1 MVFAAPRSTPTSDQ
15 PSGARRKKNVEGVI
29 HPGCCG
35 CVASVLD
42 AAIRIHRALGP
53 GLLESA
59 YLACL
64 EYELTEAQIRIERHR
79 AVPLV
84 YKGVRIDCGFRAD
97 IVVEG
102 SVLIE
107 IKAQEV
113 IAPIHTRQLQTYL
126 RLGQYPVGL
135 LLNFDAPTMKAGM
148 RIVNNSPIR
157 SARRGRRAQGKAKRR
172 ERRGAEIR

>member
-1 MVFAAPRSTPTSDQ
+1 MSTTTATAETLNRLTS
-15 PSGARRKKNVEGVI
+15 
-29 HPGCCG
+29 
-35 CVASVLD
+35 SVLD

-59 YLACL
+59 YLARL
-64 EYELTEAQIRIERHR
+64 EYELTEDQLQIERQR

-97 IVVEG
+97 IVVECN
-102 SVLIE
+102 VLIE
-107 IKAQEV
+107 VKAQEA

-135 LLNFDAPTMKAGM
+135 LLNFGAPTMKAGIRRM
-148 RIVNNSPIR
+148 VNGFPDQKL
-157 SARRGRRAQGKAKRR
+157 AERA
-172 ERRGAEIR
+172 EGAG

>member
-1 MVFAAPRSTPTSDQ
+1 MSTTTATAETLNRLTS
-15 PSGARRKKNVEGVI
+15 
-29 HPGCCG
+29 
-35 CVASVLD
+35 SVLD

-64 EYELTEAQIRIERHR
+64 EYELTEDQLQIERQR

-97 IVVEG
+97 IVVEC

-107 IKAQEV
+107 VKAQEA

-135 LLNFDAPTMKAGM
+135 LLNFGAPTMKAGIRRM
-148 RIVNNSPIR
+148 VNGFPDQKL
-157 SARRGRRAQGKAKRR
+157 AERA
-172 ERRGAEIR
+172 EGAG

>member
-1 MVFAAPRSTPTSDQ
+1 MSTSATAETLNRLTS
-15 PSGARRKKNVEGVI
+15 
-29 HPGCCG
+29 
-35 CVASVLD
+35 SVLD

-64 EYELTEAQIRIERHR
+64 EYELTEAQLRIERQR

-84 YKGVRIDCGFRAD
+84 YRVVRIDCGFRAD
-97 IVVEG
+97 IVVES

-107 IKAQEV
+107 VKAQEA

-135 LLNFDAPTMKAGM
+135 LLNFGAPTMRAGIK
-148 RIVNNSPIR
+148 RIVNTFPDQE
-157 SARRGRRAQGKAKRR
+157 RA
-172 ERRGAEIR
+172 EEAEDAG

>member
-1 MVFAAPRSTPTSDQ
+1 MSTSATAETLNRLTS
-15 PSGARRKKNVEGVI
+15 
-29 HPGCCG
+29 
-35 CVASVLD
+35 SVLD

-64 EYELTEAQIRIERHR
+64 EYELTEAQLRIERQR

-84 YKGVRIDCGFRAD
+84 YRVVRIDCGFRAD
-97 IVVEG
+97 IVVES

-107 IKAQEV
+107 VKAQEA

-135 LLNFDAPTMKAGM
+135 LLNFGAPTMRAGIK
-148 RIVNNSPIR
+148 RIVNNFPDQE
-157 SARRGRRAQGKAKRR
+157 RA
-172 ERRGAEIR
+172 EEAEDAG

>member
-1 MVFAAPRSTPTSDQ
+1 MSTTTATAETLNRLTS
-15 PSGARRKKNVEGVI
+15 
-29 HPGCCG
+29 
-35 CVASVLD
+35 SVLD

-64 EYELTEAQIRIERHR
+64 EYELTEDQLQIERQR

-97 IVVEG
+97 IVVEC

-107 IKAQEV
+107 VKAQEA

-126 RLGQYPVGL
+126 RLGRYPVGL
-135 LLNFDAPTMKAGM
+135 LLNFGAPTMKAGIRRM
-148 RIVNNSPIR
+148 VNGFPDQKL
-157 SARRGRRAQGKAKRR
+157 AERA
-172 ERRGAEIR
+172 EGAG

>member
-1 MVFAAPRSTPTSDQ
+1 MSTSAT
-15 PSGARRKKNVEGVI
+15 AETLNRLTW
-29 HPGCCG
+29 
-35 CVASVLD
+35 SVLD

-64 EYELTEAQIRIERHR
+64 EYELTEAQLRIERQR

-84 YKGVRIDCGFRAD
+84 YRVVRIDCGFRAD
-97 IVVEG
+97 IVVES

-107 IKAQEV
+107 VNAQEA

-135 LLNFDAPTMKAGM
+135 LLNFGAPTMRAGIK
-148 RIVNNSPIR
+148 RIVNNFPDQE
-157 SARRGRRAQGKAKRR
+157 RA
-172 ERRGAEIR
+172 EEAEDAG

>member
-1 MVFAAPRSTPTSDQ
+1 
-15 PSGARRKKNVEGVI
+15 
-29 HPGCCG
+29 
-35 CVASVLD
+35 
-42 AAIRIHRALGP
+42 
-53 GLLESA
+53 
-59 YLACL
+59 LACL

>member
-1 MVFAAPRSTPTSDQ
+1 
-15 PSGARRKKNVEGVI
+15 
-29 HPGCCG
+29 
-35 CVASVLD
+35 
-42 AAIRIHRALGP
+42 
-53 GLLESA
+53 LLETA

-64 EYELTEAQIRIERHR
+64 EYELTEDQLQIERQR

-97 IVVEG
+97 IVVEC

-107 IKAQEV
+107 VKAQEA

-135 LLNFDAPTMKAGM
+135 LLNFGAPTMKAGIRRM
-148 RIVNNSPIR
+148 VNGFPDQKL
-157 SARRGRRAQGKAKRR
+157 AERA
-172 ERRGAEIR
+172 EGAG

>member
-1 MVFAAPRSTPTSDQ
+1 M
-15 PSGARRKKNVEGVI
+15 
-29 HPGCCG
+29 
-35 CVASVLD
+35 LD

-53 GLLESA
+53 GVLESA

-64 EYELTEAQIRIERHR
+64 EYELTEDQLQIERQR

-97 IVVEG
+97 IVVEC

-107 IKAQEV
+107 VKAQEA

-126 RLGQYPVGL
+126 RLGRYPVGL
-135 LLNFDAPTMKAGM
+135 LLNFGAPTMKAGIRRM
-148 RIVNNSPIR
+148 VNGFPDQKL
-157 SARRGRRAQGKAKRR
+157 AERA
-172 ERRGAEIR
+172 EGAG

>member
-1 MVFAAPRSTPTSDQ
+1 
-15 PSGARRKKNVEGVI
+15 
-29 HPGCCG
+29 
-35 CVASVLD
+35 
-42 AAIRIHRALGP
+42 
-53 GLLESA
+53 
-59 YLACL
+59 LACL

-135 LLNFDAPTMKAGM
+135 LLNFDAPTTKKARK